1 MITRYKERMA
11 SLKRAEKN
19 AKDRDFKIMWRTKKK
34 ELTDKYISVM
44 SKDIIE

>member
-19 AKDRDFKIMWRTKKK
+19 AKDRDFKIMWRTKQK
-34 ELTDKYISVM
+34 ELTDKYISAV

>member
-11 SLKRAEKN
+11 SLKKAEKN
-19 AKDRDFKIMWRTKKK
+19 AKDRDFKIMWRTKQK
-34 ELTDKYISVM
+34 ELTDKYISTM